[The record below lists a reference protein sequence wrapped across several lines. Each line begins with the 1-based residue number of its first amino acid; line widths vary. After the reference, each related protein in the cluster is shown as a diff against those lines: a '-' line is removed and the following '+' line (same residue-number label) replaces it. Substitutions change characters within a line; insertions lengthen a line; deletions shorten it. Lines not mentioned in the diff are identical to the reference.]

1 MRYYSTQRP
10 VGPGTFPQQEWNK
23 VLEIHNFDHK
33 TYCEEIGRE
42 AWGYIDYEKPLARY
56 DSNSYELVPAQTKTL
71 HLRYIG
77 TDSWSRYVYEDE
89 NGDLWKLLDCC
100 SPREVCE
107 ERGDTPYSSCNN
119 AFDGEPDCPMQ
130 AHIKP
135 EYQQGGEDHE

>member
-10 VGPGTFPQQEWNK
+10 ITPGGYPKPQGNA
-23 VLEIHNFDHK
+23 VLGIHNYNER

-42 AWGYIDYEKPLARY
+42 VWGFIDYEKPITRY
-56 DSNSYELVPAQTKTL
+56 DSDSYEFVTAQTKTL

-77 TDSWSRYVYEDE
+77 TDGWGRYVYEDE
-89 NGDLWKLLDCC
+89 NGALWKLLECC

-107 ERGDTPYSSCNN
+107 ARGDTPHSSCGNT
-119 AFDGEPDCPMQ
+119 FDGEPDCSMA

-135 EYQQGGEDHE
+135 EYI